1 MGAKQ
6 EHIDTFLEMKQMAIE
21 SKKMFGVL
29 IVLIMLYI
37 MPVGMA
43 RAAQVG
49 DTFSDEGG
57 NITYEVTSAGY
68 TKTCAVTGW
77 KSECVKVIIP
87 EKVVY
92 DKTEYAVTEIKP
104 KYTAMIT
111 TLNELEIP
119 KTVNKLNIS
128 LFSFSPLKDEAWK
141 SYGYK
146 DGIKFV
152 FKCSPS
158 AFKDMKEFSVYADAI
173 SSRIQVPEEYLTE
186 YKALFDGKTHC
197 MFSDNDIAMR
207 EYTGIP
213 LVAISDMT
221 TLPEG
226 FICDGSYY
234 KILDGTKRTASLLKK
249 PMEMN
254 PEMNGT
260 VYEQPSRVNYKG
272 VNYTVTKIEYYA
284 FCDAHRGVCYAVKLP
299 STISSLA
306 SKSFGWQVTSLDL
319 SETNVKTIPSNLFN
333 TRYDEYGY
341 SPKVKSV
348 ILPDTSKT
356 ISKNA
361 FYRCKK
367 LKSIKLPASV
377 KNIGKKAFS
386 SKLKA
391 IYLLG
396 DSIPSGLEMQNLNS
410 VKIYVKEN
418 IVSATQERL
427 KTKIENNKWGVL
439 KIK

>member
-1 MGAKQ
+1 MV
-6 EHIDTFLEMKQMAIE
+6 IE
-21 SKKMFGVL
+21 SKKIFGVL

-43 RAAQVG
+43 SAAQVG

-57 NITYEVTSAGY
+57 NITYEVTSVGY

-77 KSECVKVIIP
+77 KSECTKAIIP

-92 DKTEYAVTEIKP
+92 DKTEYTVTEIKP
-104 KYTAMIT
+104 KYAAMIA

-119 KTVNKLNIS
+119 KTVNKVNIN
-128 LFSFSPLKDEAWK
+128 LFSFAPFKDEAWEN
-141 SYGYK
+141 YGYK

-158 AFKDMKEFSVYADAI
+158 AFKDLQDFSVYADAI
-173 SSRIQVPEEYLTE
+173 SSRIQVPEKYLSE
-186 YKALFDGKTHC
+186 YKALFDGKTYC

-207 EYTGIP
+207 EYSGIP
-213 LVAISDMT
+213 LVVIGDTT

-234 KILDGTKRTASLLKK
+234 KILDGKKKTVSLLKK

-272 VNYTVTKIEYYA
+272 MNYTVTKIEYYA
-284 FCDAHRGVCYAVKLP
+284 FCDAHHGVCYAVKLP
-299 STISSLA
+299 STVSNLA
-306 SKSFGWQVTSLDL
+306 SKSFGWQVTSLDV

-333 TRYDEYGY
+333 RGYDEYGY

-348 ILPDTSKT
+348 ILPDTCKK
-356 ISKNA
+356 ISKEA

-367 LKSIKLPASV
+367 LKSIKLPASE

-386 SKLKA
+386 SKLRA

-396 DSIPSGLEMQNLNS
+396 DSIPSGLEKQSLNS
-410 VKIYVKEN
+410 VKIYVKEKL
-418 IVSATQERL
+418 VSAAKESL
-427 KTKIENNKWGVL
+427 KTKIENNKWSVL
-439 KIK
+439 TMK